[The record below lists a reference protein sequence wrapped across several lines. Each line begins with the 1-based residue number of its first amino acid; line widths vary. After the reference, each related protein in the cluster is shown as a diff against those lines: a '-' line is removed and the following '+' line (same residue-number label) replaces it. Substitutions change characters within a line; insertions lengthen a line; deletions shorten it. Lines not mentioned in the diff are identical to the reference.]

1 MLLDEEMVTKGVATA
16 VAFGSVLFS
25 LYFSENRKIID
36 SEGQVINFRFR
47 KTSSGGELVANVL
60 SSQGVK
66 FLFTLT
72 GGHIA
77 PILVESD
84 KIGIKVIDVRHESTT
99 VFAADGVFRLTGI
112 PGVAVVTAG
121 PGLTNTITAVKNAQ
135 MAQSGVVLLG
145 GATSDLLKGKGSL
158 QDIDQFALLKP
169 HVKWCSHVSS
179 NSDIV
184 PMLERAFYEA
194 RNGTPGPVFIEFPI
208 DVLYQESV
216 VKGWYLKNQDQM
228 KSLGSRIIN
237 MYMSYHLKKIF
248 SAIDDDIPIHGKARL
263 YQKVSSDQV
272 SKLLNY
278 LVSSSSKK
286 NSIKKPVLIVGS
298 QVTLINDDYSMESL
312 QRCIQQLGIPVFTSS
327 MSRGLLGTSH
337 SNLFRHCRAH
347 ALKNADLVILAG
359 VACDFR
365 LGYGKSINSR
375 AKLFSINR
383 NEIDLYKNRS
393 PDQPFNLDPG
403 SFLVK
408 LSEEFLE
415 VPSTERNKAE
425 LRWRDWIN
433 ELTNLDVARNV
444 DIANKINIPP
454 TKVGFLNPLKALQMF
469 DEQLPHKTI
478 MVADGGDFVGSA
490 SYIVRPRAPL
500 SWLDPGVFGT
510 LGVGAGFS
518 IAAKLCRP
526 DHQVWTIYGDGA
538 FGYSIPELDTM
549 VRHKIAIGAII
560 GNDSG
565 WIQILREQ
573 QEQLHSDVGCN
584 LAYTDYHQVAIAFGG
599 KGFKSTNESELKLA
613 LEESNKI
620 LDQNQ
625 QPVVINCIIERND
638 FRKGSISA

>member
-1 MLLDEEMVTKGVATA
+1 MSQDNLIKGVAITA
-16 VAFGSVLFS
+16 SVGSFLLS
-25 LYFSENRKIID
+25 YYILENRKVIASD
-36 SEGQVINFRFR
+36 GQIFRFE
-47 KTSSGGELVANVL
+47 KKSCGGELVANVL
-60 SSQGVK
+60 SRQGVK

-158 QDIDQFALLKP
+158 QDIDQFALLRP

-179 NSDIV
+179 NRDIV

-194 RNGTPGPVFIEFPI
+194 RNGTPGPVFVEFPI
-208 DVLYQESV
+208 DVLYQESI

-228 KSLGSRIIN
+228 KSLASRAIN
-237 MYMSYHLKKIF
+237 FYMSYHLNKIF
-248 SAIDDDIPIHGKARL
+248 STIDTNIIIHGKVKL
-263 YQKVSSDQV
+263 DQTKVTLNHVQA
-272 SKLLNY
+272 LLEE
-278 LVSSSSKK
+278 LTSKK
-286 NSIKKPVLIVGS
+286 SCKKPVLIVGS
-298 QVTLINDDYSMESL
+298 QVTLINDNYSIESL
-312 QRCIQQLGIPVFTSS
+312 QRCIQSLGIPVFTSS

-337 SNLFRHCRAH
+337 SSLFRHCRSH

-359 VACDFR
+359 VTCDFR

-375 AKLFSINR
+375 AKVFSINR
-383 NEIDLYKNRS
+383 DPVDLYKNKT
-393 PDQPFNLDPG
+393 PTYPYNLDPG
-403 SFLVK
+403 SFLVT
-408 LSEEFLE
+408 LSEAIDEL
-415 VPSTERNKAE
+415 PIPDRNKVQ
-425 LRWRDWIN
+425 LKWSDWIN
-433 ELTNLDVARNV
+433 DLTNLDVTRNI
-444 DIANKINIPP
+444 DITNKINVPP
-454 TKVGFLNPLKALQMF
+454 ASGEGFLNPLKALQMF

-490 SYIVRPRAPL
+490 SYIVRPRGPL
-500 SWLDPGVFGT
+500 GWLDPGVFGT

-549 VRHKIAIGAII
+549 VRHKIAVGAII

-599 KGFKSTNESELKLA
+599 KGFKTTNQSELKLA
-613 LEESNKI
+613 LEESSKI
-620 LDQNQ
+620 LDENQ

>member
-1 MLLDEEMVTKGVATA
+1 MLLSQESITKGAVVAA
-16 VAFGSVLFS
+16 SVGSVLFS
-25 LYFSENRKIID
+25 LYFLENRKAID
-36 SEGQVINFRFR
+36 SDGQIYNFNFQR
-47 KTSSGGELVANVL
+47 SSCGGELVANVL
-60 SSQGVK
+60 SKQGVK

-84 KIGIKVIDVRHESTT
+84 KIGIRVIDVRHESTT

-158 QDIDQFALLKP
+158 QDIDQFELLRP

-184 PMLERAFYEA
+184 PTLEKAFYEA
-194 RNGTPGPVFIEFPI
+194 RNGTPGPVFVEFPI
-208 DVLYQESV
+208 DVLYQEAV

-228 KSLGSRIIN
+228 KSLTSRVIN

-248 SAIDDDIPIHGKARL
+248 SAIDHNIIIHGRVK
-263 YQKVSSDQV
+263 QHQTKVTSDHV
-272 SKLLNY
+272 STLLEE
-278 LVSSSSKK
+278 LKSKK
-286 NSIKKPVLIVGS
+286 LNHCKKPVLIVGS
-298 QVTLINDDYSMESL
+298 QVTLINDEYSIESL
-312 QRCIQQLGIPVFTSS
+312 QRSVQSLGIPVFTSS

-337 SNLFRHCRAH
+337 SNLFRHCRSH

-359 VACDFR
+359 VTCDFR

-375 AKLFSINR
+375 AKVFSINR
-383 NEIDLYKNRS
+383 DPIDLYKNKS
-393 PDQPFNLDPG
+393 PDYPYNLDPG
-403 SFLVK
+403 SFLVR
-408 LSEEFLE
+408 LSDSLEEL
-415 VPSTERNKAE
+415 PSPERTRIE
-425 LRWRDWIN
+425 LKFRDWIN
-433 ELTNLDVARNV
+433 ELTTLDVARNV
-444 DIANKINIPP
+444 DITTKINIPP
-454 TKVGFLNPLKALQMF
+454 SKEGFLNPLKALEMF
-469 DEQLPHKTI
+469 DQQLPHKTI

-500 SWLDPGVFGT
+500 AWLDPGVFGT
-510 LGVGAGFS
+510 LGVGAGFA

-613 LEESNKI
+613 LEESSKI

>member
-1 MLLDEEMVTKGVATA
+1 MLLDQENITKGA
-16 VAFGSVLFS
+16 VIAASVGSVLFS
-25 LYFSENRKIID
+25 LYFLENRNIID
-36 SEGQVINFRFR
+36 CDGQIINFKFQ
-47 KTSSGGELVANVL
+47 KSSSGGELVANVL
-60 SSQGVK
+60 SKQGVK

-84 KIGIKVIDVRHESTT
+84 KIGIRVIDVRHESTT

-135 MAQSGVVLLG
+135 MAQSGVVLIG

-158 QDIDQFALLKP
+158 QDIDQFALLRP
-169 HVKWCSHVSS
+169 HVKWCSHVST

-194 RNGTPGPVFIEFPI
+194 RNGTPGPVFLEFPI

-216 VKGWYLKNQDQM
+216 VRGWYLKNQDQA
-228 KSLGSRIIN
+228 KSLVSRVTN

-248 SAIDDDIPIHGKARL
+248 SAIDSNIVIHGRVRQHQTRVTANH
-263 YQKVSSDQV
+263 VSE
-272 SKLLNY
+272 LIAL
-278 LVSSSSKK
+278 LVSNKDK
-286 NSIKKPVLIVGS
+286 VFKKPMLIVGS
-298 QVTLINDDYSMESL
+298 QVTLINDAYSIESL
-312 QRCIQQLGIPVFTSS
+312 QRSVQSLGIPVFTSS

-337 SNLFRHCRAH
+337 SNLFRHCRSH

-359 VACDFR
+359 VTCDFR
-365 LGYGKSINSR
+365 LNYGRSINKR
-375 AKLFSINR
+375 AKVFSINR
-383 NEIDLYKNRS
+383 DSIDLYKNKS
-393 PDQPFNLDPG
+393 PNYPYSLDPG
-403 SFLVK
+403 SFLVQ
-408 LSEEFLE
+408 LSESISEL
-415 VPSTERNKAE
+415 PSSERSIIE
-425 LRWRDWIN
+425 LKFRDWIN

-444 DIANKINIPP
+444 EIANKINIPP
-454 TKVGFLNPLKALQMF
+454 SKEGFLNPLKALQMF

-549 VRHKIAIGAII
+549 VRHKISVGAII

-573 QEQLHSDVGCN
+573 QEQLNSDVGCN
-584 LAYTDYHQVAIAFGG
+584 LAYTDYHQIAIAFGG
-599 KGFKSTNESELKLA
+599 KGFKSTNEPELKFA

-620 LDQNQ
+620 LNQNQ

>member
-1 MLLDEEMVTKGVATA
+1 MLLDQENITKGA
-16 VAFGSVLFS
+16 VIAASVGSVFFS
-25 LYFSENRKIID
+25 LYFLENRNIID
-36 SEGQVINFRFR
+36 YDGQVINFKFLNS
-47 KTSSGGELVANVL
+47 SSGGELVANVL
-60 SSQGVK
+60 SKQGVK

-84 KIGIKVIDVRHESTT
+84 KIGIRVIDVRHESTT

-135 MAQSGVVLLG
+135 MAQSGVVLIG

-158 QDIDQFALLKP
+158 QDIDQFALLRP
-169 HVKWCSHVSS
+169 HVKWCSHVSR

-194 RNGTPGPVFIEFPI
+194 RNGTPGPVFLEFPI

-216 VKGWYLKNQDQM
+216 VKGWYLKNQDQA
-228 KSLGSRIIN
+228 KSLTARITNI
-237 MYMSYHLKKIF
+237 YMSYRLNRTF
-248 SAIDDDIPIHGKARL
+248 SVIDSNIVIHGRVRQHQTRVTSEHVSTLLARL
-263 YQKVSSDQV
+263 VSNKD
-272 SKLLNY
+272 KA
-278 LVSSSSKK
+278 SKK
-286 NSIKKPVLIVGS
+286 PILIVGS
-298 QVTLINDDYSMESL
+298 QVTLINDAYSMESL
-312 QRCIQQLGIPVFTSS
+312 QRSVQSLGIPVFTSS

-337 SNLFRHCRAH
+337 SNLFRHCRSH

-359 VACDFR
+359 VTCDFR
-365 LGYGKSINSR
+365 LSYGRSINKS
-375 AKLFSINR
+375 AKVFSINR
-383 NEIDLYKNRS
+383 DSIDLYKNKS
-393 PDQPFNLDPG
+393 PDYPYSLDPG
-403 SFLVK
+403 SFLVQ
-408 LSEEFLE
+408 LSESLSEL
-415 VPSTERNKAE
+415 PASERSIIE
-425 LRWRDWIN
+425 LKFRDWIN

-444 DIANKINIPP
+444 EIANRINIPSS
-454 TKVGFLNPLKALQMF
+454 KEGFLNPLKALQMF

-478 MVADGGDFVGSA
+478 MVADGGDFIGSA
-490 SYIVRPRAPL
+490 SYIVRPRAPV

-549 VRHKIAIGAII
+549 VRHKISVGAII

-565 WIQILREQ
+565 WTQILREQ
-573 QEQLHSDVGCN
+573 QEQLNSDVGCN

-599 KGFKSTNESELKLA
+599 KGFKSTNESELKSA

-620 LDQNQ
+620 LNQNQ